1 MKSFRLAA
9 LAVAALAVLSCKKD
23 DPTPTD
29 PTPQFG
35 TVVLEMDHVWGMSMA
50 PFAMNTALKHP
61 MTGDTLTFTTFKYY
75 VSNIQLKRT
84 DGTWWAA
91 EESYYIVDLT
101 DPESAELPIPQVPAG
116 DYVAVR
122 MTLGVDSTRNVSG
135 AQTGALDP
143 ANGMF
148 WSWNS
153 GYIMLKA
160 EGTSPQSSDGQFSFH
175 LGGFY
180 GANNA
185 VTEREFPFNGSVL
198 TASPSAMPMIHMMAN
213 PARLWHSGTSLSTT
227 SKVHMPGPTAA
238 TMKGN
243 FDSWVYLDHI
253 HN

>member
-1 MKSFRLAA
+1 MKNVRLAA
-9 LAVAALAVLSCKKD
+9 LALAAMAVIACKKD

-35 TVVLEMDHVWGMSMA
+35 TVVVELEHVWGMSMA
-50 PFAMNTALKHP
+50 PFAMNTALKQP

-75 VSNIQLKRT
+75 VSNLQLKRT

-91 EESYYIVDLT
+91 EESYYLVDLT
-101 DPESAELPIPQVPAG
+101 SPESAELSIPQVPAG

-160 EGTSPQSSDGQFSFH
+160 EGTSPQSGDGQFIFH
-175 LGGFY
+175 LGGFF
-180 GANNA
+180 GPNTA
-185 VTEREFPFNGSVL
+185 VHEREFDFSGSVL
-198 TASPSAMPMIHMMAN
+198 SAGPSATPMIHMMAN
-213 PARLWHSGTSLSTT
+213 PARLWHGGTSVSTT
-227 SKVHMPGPTAA
+227 SKVHMPGTKAA
-238 TMKGN
+238 EMKGN
-243 FDSWVYLDHI
+243 FDSWVFLDHI